1 MIRELTND
9 EHHRLS
15 ALALQ
20 VARKTRR
27 QYPMCDEPDLISE
40 GLMWVW
46 THPKKAREFLDDED
60 SVRGTR
66 MLHAS
71 MRNHVRDFA
80 RKERAERYGYELE
93 DDMFYSLTML
103 KGVGRGKGLLHY
115 VYDREAWLKPPPGDD
130 APKAPGDPAEGMNW
144 QTTLIDVQRA
154 VQGLSREDE
163 RLLAAHFEQGLT
175 YQQIGWATPTPVAVS
190 TVAKRIDAVVVKVQD
205 ALGGRRPREDLP
217 EGGWEDGY
225 VGTRRAISN
234 AHARAITDNQDNMTQ
249 YVGSR

>member
-20 VARKTRR
+20 VARKVRR
-27 QYPMCDEPDLISE
+27 QYSMCDEQDLISE

-46 THPKKAREFLDDED
+46 THPKKAREFLDDEYQ
-60 SVRGTR
+60 RGTR

-80 RKERAERYGYELE
+80 RKERAGRYGYELE
-93 DDMFYSLTML
+93 DDMFYSLAML
-103 KGVGRGKGLLHY
+103 KGAGRGKGLLHY
-115 VYDREAWLKPPPGDD
+115 VYDRETWAKPPPGDEG
-130 APKAPGDPAEGMNW
+130 PRSPGDPAEGNGW
-144 QTTLIDVQRA
+144 LATLVDVHRA
-154 VQGLSREDE
+154 VQSLPRADE

-175 YQQIGWATPTPVAVS
+175 YEQIGSAFPTPVAVS
-190 TVAKRIDAVVVKVQD
+190 TVSKRIDQVVVKVQD
-205 ALGGRRPREDLP
+205 ALGGQRPRVDPP